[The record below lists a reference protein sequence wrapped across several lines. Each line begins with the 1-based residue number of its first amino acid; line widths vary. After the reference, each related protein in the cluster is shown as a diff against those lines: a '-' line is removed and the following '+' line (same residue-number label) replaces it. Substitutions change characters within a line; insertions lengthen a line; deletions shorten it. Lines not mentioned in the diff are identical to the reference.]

1 MQWREATDTDIPLL
15 ARMNARLI
23 EDEGHQNPMNV
34 SQLEGRMQQWLAGQ
48 YRAIIFDDRGVPA
61 AYALFRPADDGWDGE
76 GVYLRQFFVERY
88 LRRDGV
94 GRRAFELLRNEVWS
108 KDARVTLE
116 TLVDNHIAQE
126 FFKSVGFRE
135 YCISYE
141 LRGGDKSL
149 T

>member
-23 EDEGHQNPMNV
+23 EDEGHQNPMNI
-34 SQLEGRMQQWLAGQ
+34 SQLEGRMQQWLTGQ
-48 YRAIIFDDRGVPA
+48 YRAIIFDDRGAPA

-76 GVYLRQFFVERY
+76 GVYLRQFFVERE
-88 LRRDGV
+88 LRRNGV
-94 GRRAFELLRNEVWS
+94 GRSAIELLRNEVWG

-116 TLVDNHIAQE
+116 TLVHNRTAQE

-135 YCISYE
+135 YCIAFE
-141 LRGGDKSL
+141 LRVGNKSP